1 MNAASKIGNGEF
13 MSNRPNGSGSD
24 EVAAALILHIEG
36 QFAGLAV
43 REGRGFR
50 FLSAHPGF
58 DLLDGSR
65 FTRPEEIK
73 RAARNLVR
81 AARG

>member
-1 MNAASKIGNGEF
+1 MPKQIQKVEPPDA
-13 MSNRPNGSGSD
+13 R
-24 EVAAALILHIEG
+24 HIVVQVEG
-36 QFAGLAV
+36 AFAGLAV
-43 REGRGFR
+43 REQGRYR

-65 FTRPEEIK
+65 FTRPEEI
-73 RAARNLVR
+73 RIAARRLAR

>member
-1 MNAASKIGNGEF
+1 
-13 MSNRPNGSGSD
+13 MSNRPHNDGGLQG
-24 EVAAALILHIEG
+24 AAPLIVHIEG

-43 REGRGFR
+43 REGRSFR

-65 FTRPEEIK
+65 FTRAEEIK
-73 RAARNLVR
+73 RAAQRLVR

>member
-1 MNAASKIGNGEF
+1 
-13 MSNRPNGSGSD
+13 MSNRSDNGEG
-24 EVAAALILHIEG
+24 AAPLVVHIEG

-43 REGRGFR
+43 REGGRFR

-65 FTRPEEIK
+65 FTRPEEIR
-73 RAARNLVR
+73 RAAQKLVR

>member
-1 MNAASKIGNGEF
+1 MNAASRIGNGES

-24 EVAAALILHIEG
+24 EAAMALIVHIEG

>member
-1 MNAASKIGNGEF
+1 
-13 MSNRPNGSGSD
+13 MSNRLDTGASEG
-24 EVAAALILHIEG
+24 AAPLIVRIEG

-43 REGRGFR
+43 RDGRGFR

-73 RAARNLVR
+73 RAAQKLVR

>member
-1 MNAASKIGNGEF
+1 MPKSQENEEAADSAAPIVVSIGGA
-13 MSNRPNGSGSD
+13 
-24 EVAAALILHIEG
+24 VAG
-36 QFAGLAV
+36 VAV
-43 REGRGFR
+43 PDCGRYR
-50 FLSAHPGF
+50 FLSAHRGF

-73 RAARNLVR
+73 IAAKRLAR